1 MKHST
6 KFFLILITILFV
18 IIFGLLIFFSIKD
31 VSQDNLF
38 TWSIF
43 DLVELFVTALIGTIF
58 GYFLSVSSPKQDKK
72 NELVAAHIDLI
83 IDDCKYIIKSIEQ
96 KKEKKLTDTEQR
108 ELILMFRMASN
119 DFNDLSSLPTAQ
131 NENKITEIR
140 NLIFDMKSIITDEP
154 FVSKQIKF
162 DDYTKAFDKY
172 LIIKSKLTFYKNS
185 LFF

>member
-1 MKHST
+1 MKRST
-6 KFFLILITILFV
+6 NFFSLITFLFLLV
-18 IIFGLLIFFSIKD
+18 FVLLIFLSIKYGD
-31 VSQDNLF
+31 HDDLF
-38 TWSIF
+38 AWSIF
-43 DLVELFVTALIGTIF
+43 DLIELFVTALIGTIF

-119 DFNDLSSLPTAQ
+119 DFNDFSSLPTIQ
-131 NENKITEIR
+131 NEHEITEIR

>member
-1 MKHST
+1 MKRST
-6 KFFLILITILFV
+6 NFFSLITFLFLIV
-18 IIFGLLIFFSIKD
+18 FGLLIFLSIKYGD
-31 VSQDNLF
+31 HDNLF
-38 TWSIF
+38 AWSIF
-43 DLVELFVTALIGTIF
+43 DLIELFVTALIGTIF

-72 NELVAAHIDLI
+72 NELVAAHIELI

-119 DFNDLSSLPTAQ
+119 DFNDFSSLPTIQ
-131 NENKITEIR
+131 NEHKITEIR